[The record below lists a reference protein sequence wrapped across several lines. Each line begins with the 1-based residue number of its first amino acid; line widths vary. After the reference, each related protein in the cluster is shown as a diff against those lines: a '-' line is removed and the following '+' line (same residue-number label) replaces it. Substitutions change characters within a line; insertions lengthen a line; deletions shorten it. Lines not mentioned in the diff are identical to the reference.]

1 MIPHFIESETMPS
14 NIDKF
19 SDIRPYN
26 DEEIQPAIQRVINSE
41 EFVDAILSFRFPTLS
56 RYVGFCLKP
65 LLRHYLAYKWGSI
78 SSIDEMQ
85 KIVGR
90 YMAHMIT
97 STTSKFTYSGLE
109 NLDPNK
115 NYLFVSNHRDIAMDP
130 SFVNWALFS
139 EKFKTVR
146 IAIGDNLL
154 SKPFVS
160 DLMRMNKSFIVKRS
174 ITGVREMMKSLSH
187 LSDYICSSLK
197 EDSSIWIAQR
207 EGRAKD
213 GFDKT
218 EPAIIKM
225 FYVNGKK
232 QKIPFPD
239 YIRSLNIVP
248 VAVSY
253 EFDPCDQQ
261 KARELNEKAESG
273 EYKKS
278 EFEDIESIVSGIIGQ
293 KGHVHVAFGQPLSG
307 EYENAD
313 EVAQAIDAQ
322 IYEQYFLH
330 PSNLIAAEENVDNIS
345 TADIAAFQQRIQSLD
360 PELRETVLKMYAN
373 PVRHHTSKQ

>member
-1 MIPHFIESETMPS
+1 MPTS
-14 NIDKF
+14 NADKF

-26 DEEIQPAIQRVINSE
+26 DKEIQPAIKRVINNE
-41 EFVDAILSFRFPTLS
+41 EFINAILSFRFPRWSKNL
-56 RYVGFCLKP
+56 GFLLKP
-65 LLRHYLAYKWGSI
+65 VVRRYFLYKWGNI
-78 SSIDEMQ
+78 NSIDKMQ
-85 KIVGR
+85 KV
-90 YMAHMIT
+90 MAVYVQHMVD
-97 STTSKFTYSGLE
+97 STTTKFTCSGLE
-109 NLDPNK
+109 GLCATK

-130 SFVNWALFS
+130 SFVNWALYA
-139 EKFKTVR
+139 ENFKTVR

-154 SKPFVS
+154 SKPYVS
-160 DLMRMNKSFIVKRS
+160 DLMRMNKSFIVKRA

-232 QKIPFPD
+232 QKVPFAE
-239 YIRSLNIVP
+239 YIKSLNIVP

-261 KARELNEKAESG
+261 KACELYEKSESG
-273 EYKKS
+273 EYNKT
-278 EFEDIESIVSGIIGQ
+278 EFEDIESIVSGIVGQ
-293 KGHVHVAFGQPLSG
+293 KGHVHVAFGEPLSG
-307 EYENAD
+307 DFNNAD
-313 EVAQAIDAQ
+313 EVAEEIDNQ
-322 IYEQYFLH
+322 IYKNYYLH
-330 PSNLIAAEENVDNIS
+330 PSNLIAAEQDVDNIS
-345 TADIAAFQQRIQSLD
+345 SLDIDVFNARIQSVK
-360 PELRETVLKMYAN
+360 PELKEMVLKMYAN
-373 PVRHHTSKQ
+373 PVRHHTN